1 MIQATGTPG
10 PARRTS
16 CRWPSWRRGGCAEPC
31 GSRRKELVLDA
42 NSYDYLRLRAY
53 LVQDTELGEKATVTE
68 LGEKGTVTELQAVLD
83 RGVVDSRD
91 ETPAR

>member
-53 LVQDTELGEKATVTE
+53 LVQDTELGEK
-68 LGEKGTVTELQAVLD
+68 GTVTELQAVLD